1 MLDGLLLY
9 GGNGLIPG
17 NRPSLSQ
24 EQPLEPARKRL
35 VSIVTPCFN
44 EEQNVVELYRRVRS
58 VMESESQYRYEHI
71 FIDNDSTDDTV
82 NVLRQLAADD
92 KRVKIIVNARNFG
105 HLRSPV
111 HALGEAR
118 GEARIL
124 MVSDL
129 QDPPEMLSDF
139 LRKWEEGF
147 DIVVGVKS
155 GSEEAKPMFM
165 LRKLYYNV
173 LAQFAEVHLVKNF
186 TGFGLYDRKVIRR
199 LRDFGEP
206 YPYLRGLVSET
217 GGSICE
223 IPYYQPIRKRG
234 ITKNNFYTLFD
245 LAMLGMT
252 SHSKVPLRFTTGLGF
267 LLALLSLLVGFG
279 YLVAKLLFWNSF
291 TVGLAPL
298 VIGLFWIS
306 SVQLFFLG
314 VVGEYLGAV
323 HTRVTNRPLVI
334 EKERINFRGKRARLK

>member
-1 MLDGLLLY
+1 
-9 GGNGLIPG
+9 
-17 NRPSLSQ
+17 
-24 EQPLEPARKRL
+24 
-35 VSIVTPCFN
+35 
-44 EEQNVVELYRRVRS
+44 
-58 VMESESQYRYEHI
+58 MESESQYRYEHI
-71 FIDNDSTDDTV
+71 FIDNDSTDATV
-82 NVLRQLAADD
+82 AVLKELAQDD

-111 HALGEAR
+111 HALCEAR
-118 GEARIL
+118 GAARIL

-155 GSEEAKPMFM
+155 GSEEAKPMFL

-173 LAQFAEVHLVKNF
+173 LAQFAEVRLIKNY
-186 TGFGLYDRKVIRR
+186 TGFGLYDRKVIGR

-223 IPYYQPIRKRG
+223 IPYHQPIRKRG

-267 LLALLSLLVGFG
+267 LLALLSLLVGLAYFI
-279 YLVAKLLFWNSF
+279 AKLLFWNSF